1 MYIISTLYYQALNG
15 GDVVIEWNKKQKCIL
30 EAKLLTSL
38 NLMDKL
44 TYMTL

>member
-1 MYIISTLYYQALNG
+1 MYIIPTFYTIKLKIV
-15 GDVVIEWNKKQKCIL
+15 DVVIEWNKKQEMHFGEK
-30 EAKLLTSL
+30 KLTSL

>member
-1 MYIISTLYYQALNG
+1 MYIIPTFYTIKRSNN
-15 GDVVIEWNKKQKCIL
+15 GDVVIGIKNKKCIL
-30 EAKLLTSL
+30 ETKLLTSL